1 MYLNIIT
8 FIQHRK
14 PKQRGVIFL
23 FLVNDYDGDK
33 PPERPPKPVNK
44 DKTVDMDSFLTL
56 DVGDEPF
63 TLTINHVKD
72 LPLNSVVSM
81 SVEHLKFI
89 E

>member
-1 MYLNIIT
+1 MD
-8 FIQHRK
+8 R
-14 PKQRGVIFL
+14 
-23 FLVNDYDGDK
+23 
-33 PPERPPKPVNK
+33 
-44 DKTVDMDSFLTL
+44 DSFLTL

-63 TLTINHVKD
+63 TFTINHVKD